1 MNVAASLHPVLLDA
15 ARIHQ
20 AAFAACAAPASEQ
33 AHGLQSVWM
42 WTSAA
47 ECRRR
52 VTAGAARTHQEVSYV
67 CVPPG
72 TRQHRPE
79 PAARMLM
86 NAPRAQASVAA
97 GPAKTCPALSAVFA
111 RLVSAALRVKKMWT
125 NVPSSLRPA
134 GQAAATTP
142 WVHSTV
148 PVQLASAPEG
158 QGPPAKMWTNVPGAP
173 HLVPMA
179 AVKTRKGASSVSALQ
194 ASNPTLRAPSARMWM
209 SVRTTW
215 PVLGRSV

>member
-1 MNVAASLHPVLLDA
+1 MEDNCSPTHGDPRGRIQEPNRVRMKLRPNVAWCGG
-15 ARIHQ
+15 RITPDIPG
-20 AAFAACAAPASEQ
+20 FACSMQ
-33 AHGLQSVWM
+33 MSM
-42 WTSAA
+42 S
-47 ECRRR
+47 
-52 VTAGAARTHQEVSYV
+52 
-67 CVPPG
+67 
-72 TRQHRPE
+72 
-79 PAARMLM
+79 
-86 NAPRAQASVAA
+86 APRAQASVAA
-97 GPAKTCPALSAVFA
+97 GSAKTCPALSAVFA
-111 RLVSAALRVKKMWT
+111 RLVSAARRVKKMWT

-179 AVKTRKGASSVSALQ
+179 AVKTLKGASSVSALQ
-194 ASNPTLRAPSARMWM
+194 ASSPTLRAPSARMWM